1 MGKGWVSERK
11 KDYYYRKAKKD
22 NYRSRAAYK
31 LKQIDERCF
40 VLKPGYAVLDMGS
53 NPGGWSQV
61 AAELVGEGGIVISV
75 DLKLMDPVPGV
86 TFIRGDVRKAE
97 VIDEIC
103 AELKGC
109 GASKFDVIVSDMS
122 PNISGN
128 YGMDQARSV
137 ELCEVVLAVADK
149 LLRPGGKIVMK
160 VFEGD
165 LFKELKV
172 HVKSRFPYVRVHG
185 PKASRASSSEI
196 YIIAKGYHRPRKDD
210 GAESGDA
217 SEDGE
222 SPAEMTDA
230 EWAESKR
237 NAKKGYDF

>member
-1 MGKGWVSERK
+1 MGKRWVSERK

-40 VLKPGYAVLDMGS
+40 VLKPGYAVLDMGA

-61 AAELVGEGGIVISV
+61 ALELVGPDGIVIAV
-75 DLKLMDPVPGV
+75 DLKTMDPVPGV

-97 VIDEIC
+97 VIEEIR
-103 AELKGC
+103 AELKERG
-109 GASKFDVIVSDMS
+109 SKKFDVIVSDMS

-128 YGMDQARSV
+128 YDMDQARSV
-137 ELCEVVLAVADK
+137 ELCEAVLAVADE
-149 LLRPGGKIVMK
+149 LLRTGGKVVMK

-172 HVKSRFPYVRVHG
+172 RVKSRFPYVRVHG

-196 YIIAKGYHRPRKDD
+196 YIIAKGYHGPHEGEGTCENDS
-210 GAESGDA
+210 EGDEA
-217 SEDGE
+217 AMSDSEWQD
-222 SPAEMTDA
+222 
-230 EWAESKR
+230 SKR
-237 NAKKGYDF
+237 SEKKGQEY